1 MNRNESLQLQLATII
16 QEGHTAKATS
26 YETAGRVL
34 ELLSAEE
41 DAERVN
47 LHWPRFA
54 VLPETLPMAGDL
66 LLQPRLLP
74 QA

>member
-34 ELLSAEE
+34 LALYGLHEE
-41 DAERVN
+41 AATCKTGAPSEN
-47 LHWPRFA
+47 
-54 VLPETLPMAGDL
+54 
-66 LLQPRLLP
+66 
-74 QA
+74 